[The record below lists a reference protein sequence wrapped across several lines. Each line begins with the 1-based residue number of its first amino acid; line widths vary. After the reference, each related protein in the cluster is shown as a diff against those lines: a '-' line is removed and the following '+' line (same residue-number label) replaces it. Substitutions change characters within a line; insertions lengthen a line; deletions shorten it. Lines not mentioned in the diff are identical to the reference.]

1 MDGKKTAW
9 IVLAAFIA
17 GTAAWLN
24 IRKRNRQDRKK
35 YRE

>member
-9 IVLAAFIA
+9 IVLAAFITGA
-17 GTAAWLN
+17 AAWLN
-24 IRKRNRQDRKK
+24 IRKKNRQDRKN